1 MRPIQLWFCYQ
12 TADPF
17 TPEPRPWPTSHP
29 PVLSGNC
36 VITGAQAPG
45 VPTIHESGVGNWK
58 VQIAL
63 SQLESRLVQA
73 GKIKAH
79 DYMKLEGLNRNM
91 NMRFGGQLRDF
102 GNKGLVRNT
111 AMRSMD
117 GVWEGEEALLEHN
130 GLGPLAKRGAGQGGQ
145 CAAKTARREARTSY
159 TRVNDRDENSRSPGK
174 HENAS
179 NGSDSR
185 ARSPL
190 SSLENQFLDLTEAR
204 ARAEVRKAYAKA
216 LLERERNLTRDQSDY
231 SEPSGNQNGRPN
243 RKHYCII
250 SGHIF
255 RSLNLLSLPR
265 GAVVNGVPAWRINA
279 RGDEEAV
286 PVRIKCDACR
296 LDIEGTIWQCDIP
309 VCGQEVCRA
318 CAQRL
323 EKEWMNKAVGS
334 WEG

>member
-1 MRPIQLWFCYQ
+1 M
-12 TADPF
+12 
-17 TPEPRPWPTSHP
+17 
-29 PVLSGNC
+29 
-36 VITGAQAPG
+36 
-45 VPTIHESGVGNWK
+45 
-58 VQIAL
+58 QIAL

-79 DYMKLEGLNRNM
+79 GCMKLEGLNRNM

-102 GNKGLVRNT
+102 GNKGLVQNT
-111 AMRSMD
+111 ATRSMD
-117 GVWEGEEALLEHN
+117 GAWEDEEALLEHN
-130 GLGPLAKRGAGQGGQ
+130 GVGPLMKRGAGQGGQ

-159 TRVNDRDENSRSPGK
+159 TRVNDRDENSGSPGK

-179 NGSDSR
+179 NGDGSR

-216 LLERERNLTRDQSDY
+216 LLERERNLTRDQPDY
-231 SEPSGNQNGRPN
+231 SEPSANQNSRPN
-243 RKHYCII
+243 RKHHCII

-255 RSLNLLSLPR
+255 RSLNLSSLPR
-265 GAVVNGVPAWRINA
+265 GAVTNGVPAWRINA

-286 PVRIKCDACR
+286 PMRIKCDTCR
-296 LDIEGTIWQCDIP
+296 LNIEGTIWQCDIP

-323 EKEWMNKAVGS
+323 EKEWMNRAVGS

>member
-1 MRPIQLWFCYQ
+1 M
-12 TADPF
+12 
-17 TPEPRPWPTSHP
+17 
-29 PVLSGNC
+29 
-36 VITGAQAPG
+36 TGVQAPG
-45 VPTIHESGVGNWK
+45 LPTIHESGVGNWK

-73 GKIKAH
+73 RKIKAH
-79 DYMKLEGLNRNM
+79 GYMKLEGLNRNK

-102 GNKGLVRNT
+102 GNKEPVRNT

-117 GVWEGEEALLEHN
+117 GACGGKEALLEHN
-130 GLGPLAKRGAGQGGQ
+130 GVGPLMKTGAGQEGQ

-159 TRVNDRDENSRSPGK
+159 TRVGDRDENSGSPSK

-179 NGSDSR
+179 NDGDSR

-204 ARAEVRKAYAKA
+204 ARAEVHKAYAKA
-216 LLERERNLTRDQSDY
+216 LLERERNFARDQSDY
-231 SEPSGNQNGRPN
+231 SEPSANQNGRPD
-243 RKHYCII
+243 RKHHCII

-255 RSLNLLSLPR
+255 HPLNLSSLPR
-265 GAVVNGVPAWRINA
+265 GAVVNGVPAWRINT
-279 RGDEEAV
+279 RGSEEVV
-286 PVRIKCDACR
+286 PVRIKCDACG
-296 LDIEGTIWQCDIP
+296 LDIEGTVWQCDIP
-309 VCGQEVCRA
+309 ACGQEVCGA

-323 EKEWMNKAVGS
+323 EKEWMNRAVGS